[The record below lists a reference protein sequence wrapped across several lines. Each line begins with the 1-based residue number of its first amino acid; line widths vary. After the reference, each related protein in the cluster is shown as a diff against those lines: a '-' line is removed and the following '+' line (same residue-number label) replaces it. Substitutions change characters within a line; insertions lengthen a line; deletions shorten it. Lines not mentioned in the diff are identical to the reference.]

1 MSALPASTSIL
12 AAINYFFRSKDSLTE
27 PQALTSNQIV
37 GTLDRAVDLSSGSL
51 YLDCKPDSPEIASK
65 VICASQISI
74 TSSLQNVYKLL
85 ALPKQTVIATSSQD
99 FKQIAV
105 VIASHSGKTAETF
118 MFRNIQELELI
129 DCGNYVYAVYVNF
142 DGDLF
147 AKVFDVQTQKEV
159 ATVDLKTEN
168 ARAI

>member
-1 MSALPASTSIL
+1 
-12 AAINYFFRSKDSLTE
+12 
-27 PQALTSNQIV
+27 
-37 GTLDRAVDLSSGSL
+37 
-51 YLDCKPDSPEIASK
+51 
-65 VICASQISI
+65 
-74 TSSLQNVYKLL
+74 
-85 ALPKQTVIATSSQD
+85 
-99 FKQIAV
+99 
-105 VIASHSGKTAETF
+105 